1 MIVDAHQHFWDLT
14 RADYGWL
21 TPEAGVLY
29 RNYLPE
35 ELEPSLRE
43 SEVAATVLVQAAPS
57 EAETH
62 YLLGLARSHPFVAGV
77 VGWVDF
83 AAADASRR
91 IAALA
96 QAGGE
101 KLKGLRPM
109 VQDIAAPDWIAQPSL
124 DAAFDA
130 MIAHDLTFDALVRPI
145 HLEPLR
151 TRLLRHP
158 ELRAVLDHAGKPDI
172 ARGGRDAWA
181 RDLKRLARETPIH
194 CKLSGLLTEAGESC
208 SLSNLVPYVDEVFA
222 SFGPDRVMWGSDW
235 PVLNSVSTYADWL
248 ELSRE
253 LIRRFA
259 SGRDATCSRETR
271 SGSIDLPFTEC
282 EGADR
287 DSS

>member
-29 RNYLPE
+29 RNYLPK
-35 ELEPSLRE
+35 ELEPILGE

-62 YLLGLARSHPFVAGV
+62 YLLGLARAHPFVAGV

-83 AAADASRR
+83 AAADAPRR

-124 DAAFDA
+124 DSAFDA
-130 MIAHDLTFDALVRPI
+130 LIAHDLTFDALVRPI

-158 ELRAVLDHAGKPDI
+158 KLRAVLDHAGKPDI
-172 ARGGRDAWA
+172 ARGGLAAWA

-194 CKLSGLLTEAGESC
+194 CKLSGLLTEAGKRRSIDDLE
-208 SLSNLVPYVDEVFA
+208 PYVADVFA
-222 SFGPDRVMWGSDW
+222 CFGPDRVMWGSDW

-248 ELSRE
+248 DLSGE
-253 LIRRFA
+253 LIQRFA
-259 SGRDATCSRETR
+259 SGRDADVLAKNAIQFYRLTLR
-271 SGSIDLPFTEC
+271 
-282 EGADR
+282 
-287 DSS
+287 

>member
-21 TPEAGVLY
+21 TPEVGVLY
-29 RNYLPE
+29 RNYLPK
-35 ELEPSLRE
+35 ELEPILRE

-62 YLLGLARSHPFVAGV
+62 YLLGLARAHPFVAGV

-83 AAADASRR
+83 AAADAPRR

-124 DAAFDA
+124 DSAFDA
-130 MIAHDLTFDALVRPI
+130 VIAHDLTFDALVRPI

-158 ELRAVLDHAGKPDI
+158 KLRAVLDHAGKPDI
-172 ARGGRDAWA
+172 ARGGLAAWA

-194 CKLSGLLTEAGESC
+194 CKLSGLLAEAGKRRSIDD
-208 SLSNLVPYVDEVFA
+208 LVPYVADVFA

-248 ELSRE
+248 DLSGQ
-253 LIRRFA
+253 LIQRFA
-259 SGRDATCSRETR
+259 SGRDADVLAKNAIQFYRLT
-271 SGSIDLPFTEC
+271 LH
-282 EGADR
+282 
-287 DSS
+287 

>member
-21 TPEAGVLY
+21 TPEAGVLS
-29 RNYLPE
+29 RNYLPS
-35 ELEPSLRE
+35 ELEPILRE

-62 YLLGLARSHPFVAGV
+62 YLLGLARAHPFVAGV

-83 AAADASRR
+83 AAADAPRR

-124 DAAFDA
+124 DSAFDA
-130 MIAHDLTFDALVRPI
+130 VIAHDLTFDALVRPI

-158 ELRAVLDHAGKPDI
+158 KLRAVLDHAGKPDI
-172 ARGGRDAWA
+172 ARGGLAAWA
-181 RDLKRLARETPIH
+181 RDLKRLARETPIL
-194 CKLSGLLTEAGESC
+194 CKLSGLLTEAGKRRSIDDLE
-208 SLSNLVPYVDEVFA
+208 PYVADVFA

-248 ELSRE
+248 NLSGE
-253 LIRRFA
+253 LIQRFA
-259 SGRDATCSRETR
+259 SGRDADVLAKNAIRFYRLT
-271 SGSIDLPFTEC
+271 LH
-282 EGADR
+282 
-287 DSS
+287 